1 MPIKVIVE
9 FQAKPGR
16 RAALHSTHEALIA
29 KHGAGMPGYLGSA
42 RYEVVD
48 QPDMLVEIAEWESV
62 ETRQAHLDEAKATG
76 AFAPLIE
83 LLGAPFRA
91 TVVRPLP

>member
-1 MPIKVIVE
+1 MSIKVIVE

-16 RAALHSTHEALIA
+16 RADLLQTLEAIIE
-29 KHGAGMPGYLGSA
+29 KHGAGLSGYLGST

-62 ETRQAHLDEAKATG
+62 EAQREHVTKAMATG
-76 AFAPLIE
+76 AFAPLME
-83 LLGAPFRA
+83 LAAAPFKA
-91 TVVRPLP
+91 TMIRPLG